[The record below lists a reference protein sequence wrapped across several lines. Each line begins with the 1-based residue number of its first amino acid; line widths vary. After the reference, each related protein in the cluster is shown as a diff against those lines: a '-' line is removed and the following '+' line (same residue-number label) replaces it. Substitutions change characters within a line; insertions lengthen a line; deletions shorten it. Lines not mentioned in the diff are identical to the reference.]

1 MKMVQCVACAAC
13 LTSLYF
19 PQLSSFLSLPGEEEF
34 VHLVQRT
41 YAWKP
46 TTSCVAV
53 QHLVKTFGRAN
64 TRRLAASVAADQL
77 HCGCAGDK
85 SVDLRGLCVLGVE
98 KQPVRCWSLG

>member
-34 VHLVQRT
+34 VRLVQRT

-46 TTSCVAV
+46 TTACMAV
-53 QHLVKTFGRAN
+53 QHLVKTFEECP
-64 TRRLAASVAADQL
+64 AASVAADQL
-77 HCGCAGDK
+77 HCGHAGDK